1 MKERILNPVKRE
13 RLALGL
19 TIQELAIM
27 AGTGAA
33 TVYQVET
40 GALTR
45 VPATLC
51 SVLASLGV
59 NVDQLHEDYYKW
71 RIGESERLFVETR
84 QGLSARFAN

>member
-27 AGTGAA
+27 AGTGAP
-33 TVYQVET
+33 TVYQAET

-59 NVDQLHEDYYKW
+59 NVDQLQQDYYKW
-71 RIGESERLFVETR
+71 RLHERERLLAETR
-84 QGLSARFAN
+84 QGISGMLAN